1 MLAPHSIRRLGT
13 EDIRGFAPVL
23 AALFLDAVQEGAS
36 IGFMDDLTLERA
48 TRYWCDVADAPQ
60 GRVVLAGEDAAGIAG
75 VVIVAPMPGE
85 TQPHRAEIAK
95 MVVHRRARGRGLGT
109 ALMRAAEDEARAMG
123 KSLATLFTRSG
134 SDAERLYRR
143 LGWLKA
149 GVIPD
154 DSRKPDG
161 TLCDGAVFYKR
172 VGR

>member
-1 MLAPHSIRRLGT
+1 MLAAHSIRRLGT
-13 EDIRGFAPVL
+13 EDIRGFAPIL

-154 DSRKPDG
+154 DSLKPDG
-161 TLCDGAVFYKR
+161 ALCDGAVFYKR
-172 VGR
+172 IGR